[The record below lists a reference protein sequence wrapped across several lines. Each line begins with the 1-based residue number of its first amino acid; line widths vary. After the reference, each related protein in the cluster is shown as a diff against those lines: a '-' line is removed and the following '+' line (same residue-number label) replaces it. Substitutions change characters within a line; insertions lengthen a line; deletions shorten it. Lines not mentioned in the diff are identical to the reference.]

1 MFCFGKEHQTNPK
14 FISGDN
20 YNLKEKSKSIGEEW
34 KERGEKRKHLLNRTY
49 FLSLQASERAL
60 QESPP
65 TVSSC
70 WQPPFSWLSGHISS
84 LSLLLL
90 CPPCFI
96 SCITPGSSHF
106 TSFIWTI
113 LFISMA
119 SPTLSPTMD
128 SHQGGSDSKESA
140 CNAGDPGSIPGSGR
154 SPGVGN
160 GNPLQYSCLE
170 NSMDRG
176 AWWATW
182 SCRESD
188 TTEWITYTLNNDDS

>member
-1 MFCFGKEHQTNPK
+1 MKGKRREKEASIHQHVL
-14 FISGDN
+14 S
-20 YNLKEKSKSIGEEW
+20 
-34 KERGEKRKHLLNRTY
+34 
-49 FLSLQASERAL
+49 LSLQASDRAL

-70 WQPPFSWLSGHISS
+70 WQPPFSWLSGRISS

-90 CPPCFI
+90 CPPWFI
-96 SCITPGSSHF
+96 SCITPCSSHF
-106 TSFIWTI
+106 ASFIWTI

-119 SPTLSPTMD
+119 SPILSPTRD

-176 AWWATW
+176 DWWATW